1 MRNLASTNG
10 MTSSRTSLPNAPP
23 PAPPPPAPRRAG
35 ARRRRRRASHRP
47 LRARADA
54 HPRVAERIDDDHR
67 LGLTLGDEVVHDVVG
82 APGQHPARVDVA
94 GAVQQVE
101 NGIACVAALVARR
114 RVDPERARYAEA
126 LRVIGLDT
134 HRAVRH
140 VARIIEF
147 VAGNLEHARRRE
159 RAEPELDRWIGRV
172 HRDDAVDIE
181 LVVVDVW
188 RERPDL
194 HFPDAVLVLRHRI
207 GLAIELAD
215 ERDLFGI
222 RGAITERDRLV
233 RIDFGRD
240 DRRPTASAA
249 TALRRRGRSGLSR
262 RWLTRGSL
270 RARYAHCEERRHQ
283 PISWFVKHSVLFFVV
298 CSAPHPRARRSSP

>member
-1 MRNLASTNG
+1 

-23 PAPPPPAPRRAG
+23 PAPPPDRRRAPRWRG
-35 ARRRRRRASHRP
+35 PGGRWWRRASHRP
-47 LRARADA
+47 LGARADA

-101 NGIACVAALVARR
+101 NGIARVAALVAGRR
-114 RVDPERARYAEA
+114 IDPERARHAEA
-126 LRVIGLDT
+126 LRVIRLD
-134 HRAVRH
+134 ANGAMRH
-140 VARIIEF
+140 VARVIEL
-147 VAGNLEHARRRE
+147 VARDLEHARRRE
-159 RAEPELDRWIGRV
+159 RAESKLDRWIGRV
-172 HRDDAVDIE
+172 HRDDAVDVE
-181 LVVVDVW
+181 LIVVDVW

-194 HFPDAVLVLRHRI
+194 HFPDAVLVLRHRV

-240 DRRPTASAA
+240 YRRPTASAA
-249 TALRRRGRSGLSR
+249 TALRRRGRPGLPR
-262 RWLTRGSL
+262 RWLTRRSL
-270 RARYAHCEERRHQ
+270 RAGHAHCEHAA
-283 PISWFVKHSVLFFVV
+283 ISQY
-298 CSAPHPRARRSSP
+298 PARRILSYFIQCSWGLARRLRAASGRRRCR